1 MQSNIHPGEPTPRH
15 SSRSPIIT
23 ISKLNSAYP
32 ADNLLNALNTPEP
45 AGAIAPG
52 PEDPDSL
59 LHILIGPLYA
69 VNNCRHELHIRGYAE
84 PNDWSIPLKLLHTAD
99 VLRGQHPND
108 IMRVLR
114 RRVQPRQQPN

>member
-1 MQSNIHPGEPTPRH
+1 MQLHNYTGEPTPRH

-23 ISKLNSAYP
+23 LPDTRLNE
-32 ADNLLNALNTPEP
+32 LNTPDADIVP
-45 AGAIAPG
+45 TIQ
-52 PEDPDSL
+52 EDDSL

-69 VNNCRHELHIRGYAE
+69 VNNCRHELHLRGYAE
-84 PNDWSIPLKLLHTAD
+84 PNDWSIPLKLLHTAG

-114 RRVQPRQQPN
+114 KQIRPRQLS